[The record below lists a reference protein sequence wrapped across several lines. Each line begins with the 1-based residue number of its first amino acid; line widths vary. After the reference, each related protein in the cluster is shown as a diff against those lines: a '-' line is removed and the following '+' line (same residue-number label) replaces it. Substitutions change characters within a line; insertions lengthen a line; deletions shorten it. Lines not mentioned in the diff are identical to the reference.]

1 MAQEFFLIQ
10 NLRKCKKRKEKTMD
24 KKPET
29 TILTVKEAAERW
41 KISYSSLVRMIH
53 ANEIPFIQIGKRSYR
68 LREED
73 FIQAMTAAR
82 PKGPV
87 EKLADMIRDFPAEDI
102 WEMERYAEFLASRR
116 ELPKKKKAT
125 TGPLGTELPENWR
138 RA

>member
-1 MAQEFFLIQ
+1 
-10 NLRKCKKRKEKTMD
+10 MD
-24 KKPET
+24 TKKPET

-41 KISYSSLVRMIH
+41 KISYGSLVRMIH

-73 FIQAMTAAR
+73 F
-82 PKGPV
+82 KGPV

-125 TGPLGTELPENWR
+125 TGPMGTELPENWR

>member
-1 MAQEFFLIQ
+1 M
-10 NLRKCKKRKEKTMD
+10 
-24 KKPET
+24 KPENTT

-41 KISYSSLVRMIH
+41 KISYGSLVRMIH

-73 FIQAMTAAR
+73 FIQA
-82 PKGPV
+82 
-87 EKLADMIRDFPAEDI
+87 IPAEDI

-116 ELPKKKKAT
+116 EPKKKKAT
-125 TGPLGTELPENWR
+125 TGPMETELPENWR

>member
-1 MAQEFFLIQ
+1 M
-10 NLRKCKKRKEKTMD
+10 
-24 KKPET
+24 KPENTT

-41 KISYSSLVRMIH
+41 KISYGSLVRMIH

-102 WEMERYAEFLASRR
+102 WEMERYAEFLEAKR

-125 TGPLGTELPENWR
+125 TGPMGTELPENWR

>member
-1 MAQEFFLIQ
+1 MA
-10 NLRKCKKRKEKTMD
+10 EKND
-24 KKPET
+24 KM
-29 TILTVKEAAERW
+29 
-41 KISYSSLVRMIH
+41 YSFKAVLVDD
-53 ANEIPFIQIGKRSYR
+53 FCFYC

-116 ELPKKKKAT
+116 EPKKKKAT
-125 TGPLGTELPENWR
+125 TGPMGTELPENWR

>member
-1 MAQEFFLIQ
+1 
-10 NLRKCKKRKEKTMD
+10 MD
-24 KKPET
+24 TKKPET

-41 KISYSSLVRMIH
+41 KISYGSLVRMIH

-82 PKGPV
+82 TKGPV

-102 WEMERYAEFLASRR
+102 WEMEQYAEFLASRR
-116 ELPKKKKAT
+116 EPKKEESHHRTDGNRTDGKLEKGIAT
-125 TGPLGTELPENWR
+125 EANNQKTGGTND
-138 RA
+138 

>member
-1 MAQEFFLIQ
+1 
-10 NLRKCKKRKEKTMD
+10 MD
-24 KKPET
+24 KNET

-102 WEMERYAEFLASRR
+102 WEMERYAEFLAARR
-116 ELPKKKKAT
+116 ELPKKNRIHFDRYRQL
-125 TGPLGTELPENWR
+125 LGAVKTPYFSMVSVILLTADNY
-138 RA
+138 

>member
-1 MAQEFFLIQ
+1 M
-10 NLRKCKKRKEKTMD
+10 
-24 KKPET
+24 KPENTT

-41 KISYSSLVRMIH
+41 KISYGSLVRMIH

-87 EKLADMIRDFPAEDI
+87 EKLADLSTIIAVVSEITAVVRSTRFFNISIIPH
-102 WEMERYAEFLASRR
+102 LLS
-116 ELPKKKKAT
+116 LPYVYIIA
-125 TGPLGTELPENWR
+125 
-138 RA
+138 

>member
-1 MAQEFFLIQ
+1 
-10 NLRKCKKRKEKTMD
+10 MD
-24 KKPET
+24 TKKPET

-73 FIQAMTAAR
+73 FI
-82 PKGPV
+82 
-87 EKLADMIRDFPAEDI
+87 AEDI

-116 ELPKKKKAT
+116 EPKKKNAT
-125 TGPLGTELPENWR
+125 TGPMGTELPENWR

>member
-1 MAQEFFLIQ
+1 M
-10 NLRKCKKRKEKTMD
+10 
-24 KKPET
+24 KPENTT

-41 KISYSSLVRMIH
+41 KISYGSLVRMIH

-102 WEMERYAEFLASRR
+102 WEMERYAEFLHREESRKR
-116 ELPKKKKAT
+116 RKPPPDRWEPNCRK
-125 TGPLGTELPENWR
+125 TGEGHSNGNQ
-138 RA
+138 

>member
-1 MAQEFFLIQ
+1 
-10 NLRKCKKRKEKTMD
+10 MD
-24 KKPET
+24 TKKPET

-41 KISYSSLVRMIH
+41 KISYGSLVRMIH

-102 WEMERYAEFLASRR
+102 WEMERYAEFLEAKR
-116 ELPKKKKAT
+116 ELPKKKKAN
-125 TGPLGTELPENWR
+125 TGPMGTELPENWR

>member
-1 MAQEFFLIQ
+1 MQET
-10 NLRKCKKRKEKTMD
+10 KGEKTMD

-116 ELPKKKKAT
+116 EPKKKKAT

>member
-1 MAQEFFLIQ
+1 M
-10 NLRKCKKRKEKTMD
+10 
-24 KKPET
+24 KPENTT

-102 WEMERYAEFLASRR
+102 WEMERYAEFLAARR
-116 ELPKKKKAT
+116 ELPKKKKPPPDRWEQNCPK
-125 TGPLGTELPENWR
+125 TGEGHRTEVITQPMRSN
-138 RA
+138 AF

>member
-1 MAQEFFLIQ
+1 
-10 NLRKCKKRKEKTMD
+10 MD
-24 KKPET
+24 TKKPET

-41 KISYSSLVRMIH
+41 KISCGSLVRMIH

-116 ELPKKKKAT
+116 EPKKKKAT
-125 TGPLGTELPENWR
+125 TGPMGTELPENWR